1 MRDRPWF
8 GRQGPTPGNR
18 PEQLTDGTTIGR
30 SRQDDG
36 EQITDDAAWPPF
48 TALPS
53 VDRSARLAG
62 LIGRSP
68 LRGQPKRH
76 QTSMINRFTITAIA
90 VVASLAITGCA
101 PAQDGEQETS
111 PSVTVVHPVT
121 EDVIVTQTVTGRFQ
135 AVDAVDVRPQVT
147 GRLVRVHFA
156 DGQRVR
162 RGDLLFTLDPSEFRP
177 LVDEARAQRDLA
189 DIELTRAEQLRSSG
203 AVSEQEYVRQRQ
215 EALRLRAAATRAEV
229 RLAFTQVRAPVDG
242 RISDRRVDVG
252 NVVVADETLLTRI
265 VSEDP
270 IHFEFSAD
278 PTLALRLIRAGARS
292 REVRIETGAGDA
304 LPARL
309 DFLDNQIDGRTGVVR
324 GRAVLANPDRLII
337 PGQFG
342 RIRLEAAQLTRAML
356 VPETA
361 ISADQTRRYV
371 LVVNS
376 LNQVEAAPV
385 SPGPLIEGRRVVEG
399 LDPQARVIIAGG
411 AAGVAAAFNT
421 PLAGL
426 LFAIEELASAYE
438 QRSGAD

>member
-1 MRDRPWF
+1 
-8 GRQGPTPGNR
+8 
-18 PEQLTDGTTIGR
+18 
-30 SRQDDG
+30 
-36 EQITDDAAWPPF
+36 
-48 TALPS
+48 
-53 VDRSARLAG
+53 
-62 LIGRSP
+62 
-68 LRGQPKRH
+68 
-76 QTSMINRFTITAIA
+76 MINRSTVTAIA
-90 VVASLAITGCA
+90 VVASLSVTGCT
-101 PAQDGEQETS
+101 PAQDGEQSTP
-111 PSVTVVHPVT
+111 PSVTVVQPTT
-121 EDVIVTQTVTGRFQ
+121 EDVIVTKAVTGRFQ
-135 AVDAVDVRPQVT
+135 AVDAVDIRPQVT
-147 GRLVRVHFA
+147 GRLVRVHFT

-229 RLAFTQVRAPVDG
+229 RLAFTQVRAPFDG

-252 NVVVADETLLTRI
+252 NVVVADETILTRI

-278 PTLALRLIRAGARS
+278 PSLALRLGGQSALS
-292 REVRIETGAGDA
+292 PEVRIETGAGDA

-324 GRAVLANPDRLII
+324 GRAVLANPDGKIM

-342 RIRLEAAQLTRAML
+342 RIRLEAAQLTGAML

-376 LNQVEAAPV
+376 QNQVEAASV

-399 LDPQARVIIAGG
+399 LDPQARVIVAGG
-411 AAGVAAAFNT
+411 AQVYPGLEVLPNLQSQNAAPPRGPTADAPEN
-421 PLAGL
+421 
-426 LFAIEELASAYE
+426 
-438 QRSGAD
+438 GAD